1 MTRIIILFTFV
12 SLSFLSVAQ
21 KYNSELLKSY
31 TVNELAGFDKQTIEI
46 LEFAIDNAAYFTPI
60 PQGKEFNLNEIEV
73 NSETVKFTDLG
84 LKIED
89 KTQYYRVKGT
99 SKMLVIKSLT
109 ILKLQLNKH

>member
-21 KYNSELLKSY
+21 KYNAELLKCY
-31 TVNELAGFDKQTIEI
+31 TPNELVGFDKQTIEI

-60 PQGKEFNLNEIEV
+60 PHGKEVNLKEIEV

>member
-1 MTRIIILFTFV
+1 MLRFVIIFTFLSLYFV
-12 SLSFLSVAQ
+12 SYSQ
-21 KYNSELLKSY
+21 KYNAELLKSY
-31 TVNELAGFDKQTIEI
+31 TENELDGFDNQTIEV
-46 LEFAIDNAAYFTPI
+46 LEFAINNAAYFTPL
-60 PQGKEFNLNEIEV
+60 PQGKEVDLKEIEV

-89 KTQYYRVKGT
+89 KTQYYRIKGT

>member
-21 KYNSELLKSY
+21 KYNSELLQSY

>member
-21 KYNSELLKSY
+21 KYNAELLKSY
-31 TVNELAGFDKQTIEI
+31 TPNELVGFDKQTIEI

-60 PQGKEFNLNEIEV
+60 PQGKEVSLKEIEV
-73 NSETVKFTDLG
+73 NSEMVKFTDLG

-99 SKMLVIKSLT
+99 GKMLVIKSLT